1 MAVAMAQSNQ
11 SIAEMNITPLV
22 DVMLVLLVIFMI
34 AAPVMTQRIP
44 MDLPGQARHA
54 LPQKTDGIDLR
65 IAASGELFW
74 NGEAVPVSALRN
86 MMEAEVARDP
96 ANQPTLRIDAA
107 GDADYGVIAK
117 VLAAARN
124 AGMERI
130 GFVKQ

>member
-1 MAVAMAQSNQ
+1 
-11 SIAEMNITPLV
+11 
-22 DVMLVLLVIFMI
+22 MI